1 MAASRQTH
9 RSMLFAIA
17 LVFALVAAG
26 GAALAFSSIMK
37 QSSYWV
43 VNQDIPA
50 RTRITSSMLTEKK
63 TTAGTQPDAM
73 TATYV
78 DSNEVYA
85 QYALA
90 PGDILTGSS
99 AGPLTKIT
107 AGIPDNYSVSS
118 FTVSATNAAVGM
130 AKRGDY
136 IDIYMVDNSNGEAS
150 AQLVLQH
157 VLVLDAVSSLDEVS
171 ARNAGKD
178 GDSSSSGSTD
188 SSSSSSSSS
197 GSTSGVSTIYQVG
210 LNREDTAKLALLSTK
225 NLFVALSPA
234 NGSSAEVPSSK
245 SNIDL
250 GTPGDSG
257 KGTDP
262 TFSNGKSD
270 SSSSSSTTKGTT
282 KDVTTTQS
290 GE

>member
-1 MAASRQTH
+1 
-9 RSMLFAIA
+9 MLFAIA
-17 LVFALVAAG
+17 LVFALVVAG
-26 GAALAFSSIMK
+26 GAGLAFSSIMK

-85 QYALA
+85 EYALA
-90 PGDILTGSS
+90 PGDILTGSN

-107 AGIPDNYSVSS
+107 AGIPDDYSVSS

-171 ARNAGKD
+171 ARNAGSTK
-178 GDSSSSGSTD
+178 GSSSSGNTD
-188 SSSSSSSSS
+188 SSSSSSSSSSS
-197 GSTSGVSTIYQVG
+197 GSTSSVSTIYQVG
-210 LNREDTAKLALLSTK
+210 LSRDDTAKLALLSTK

-234 NGSSAEVPSSK
+234 NGSSAEVPSPK

-270 SSSSSSTTKGTT
+270 SSSSSSTTKDG
-282 KDVTTTQS
+282 TTTQS
-290 GE
+290 GD

>member
-1 MAASRQTH
+1 
-9 RSMLFAIA
+9 MLFAIA
-17 LVFALVAAG
+17 LVFALVVAG
-26 GAALAFSSIMK
+26 GAGLAFSSIMK

-85 QYALA
+85 EYALA
-90 PGDILTGSS
+90 PGDILTGSN
-99 AGPLTKIT
+99 AGSLTKIT

-171 ARNAGKD
+171 ARNAGSTK
-178 GDSSSSGSTD
+178 GSSSSGNTD
-188 SSSSSSSSS
+188 SSSSSSSSSS
-197 GSTSGVSTIYQVG
+197 GSTSSVSTIYQVG
-210 LNREDTAKLALLSTK
+210 LSRDDTAKLALLSTK

-234 NGSSAEVPSSK
+234 NGSSAEVPSPK

-270 SSSSSSTTKGTT
+270 SSSSSSTTKDG
-282 KDVTTTQS
+282 TTTQS
-290 GE
+290 GD

>member
-1 MAASRQTH
+1 MAASRKTH

-17 LVFALVAAG
+17 LVFALVVAG
-26 GAALAFSSIMK
+26 GAGLAFSSIMK

-43 VNQDIPA
+43 VNQDVPA
-50 RTRITSSMLTEKK
+50 RTRVTSSMLTEKK
-63 TTAGTQPDAM
+63 TTAGTQPEAM
-73 TATYV
+73 TASYV

-85 QYALA
+85 EYALA
-90 PGDILTGSS
+90 PGDILTNSN
-99 AGPLTKIT
+99 AGPLKKIT
-107 AGIPDNYSVSS
+107 AGIPDDFSVSS

-136 IDIYMVDNSNGEAS
+136 IDIYTVDNSNGDES

-171 ARNAGKD
+171 ARNAGNA
-178 GDSSSSGSTD
+178 SD
-188 SSSSSSSSS
+188 SSSSSSSD
-197 GSTSGVSTIYQVG
+197 GSNSPSASTASTVSTIYQVG
-210 LNREDTAKLALLSTK
+210 LSRDDTAKLALLSTK

-234 NGSSAEVPSSK
+234 DGPSAPLPSPK
-245 SNIDL
+245 LGIDL

-262 TFSNGKSD
+262 TFSNGSD
-270 SSSSSSTTKGTT
+270 ASPSPSTTEGKTKDGTT
-282 KDVTTTQS
+282 AQS